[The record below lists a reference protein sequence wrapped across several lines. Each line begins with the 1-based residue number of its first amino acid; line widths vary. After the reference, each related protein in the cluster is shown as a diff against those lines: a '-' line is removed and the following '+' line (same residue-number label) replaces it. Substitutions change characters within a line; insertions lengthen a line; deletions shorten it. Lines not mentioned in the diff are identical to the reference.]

1 MQQRFAGTPMLTF
14 SLLLLAAAGGIGQTP
29 ATRGGS
35 VMSQEQAVA
44 TPAVAVAAVAGAA
57 TGDGAGTVA
66 GAGAH
71 GFDFQTGRWKAHNRR
86 LRARLRGSTEWDEFE
101 ATVVARPILG
111 GQGNEDEYRTSYAG
125 GFIGMTFRLF
135 NPATRQ
141 WSIYWADSRRGVLD
155 PPVIGSFTGDTGTFE
170 GTDAFEGRPIRVR
183 FIWSR
188 VSTAAPRWEQAFSED
203 GGKTW
208 ETNWI
213 MDFTREGGRQ

>member
-1 MQQRFAGTPMLTF
+1 MQQRFSGTPMLTF

-29 ATRGGS
+29 ATRGGGA
-35 VMSQEQAVA
+35 MSEEH
-44 TPAVAVAAVAGAA
+44 AAVSPAGS
-57 TGDGAGTVA
+57 GSGPEAGTVA

-86 LRARLRGSTEWDEFE
+86 LRARLKGSTEWDEFE

-125 GFIGMTFRLF
+125 GFVGMTFRLF